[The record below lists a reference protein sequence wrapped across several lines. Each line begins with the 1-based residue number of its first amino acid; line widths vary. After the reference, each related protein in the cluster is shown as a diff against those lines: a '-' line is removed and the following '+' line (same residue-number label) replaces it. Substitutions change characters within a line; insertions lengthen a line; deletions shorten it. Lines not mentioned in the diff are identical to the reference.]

1 MPPKGKKVL
10 NMNIDEKLLADI
22 DEYRFEQRLESRS
35 VAIEEL
41 VRAGLEAKRPRKKA
55 K

>member
-1 MPPKGKKVL
+1 
-10 NMNIDEKLLADI
+10 MNIDEKLLADI
-22 DEYRFEQRLESRS
+22 DEYRFEQRSRS

-41 VRAGLEAKRPRKKA
+41 VRTGLEAERQRKKA